1 MFRKDAS
8 AVGYVRSTSRRRLWP
23 SNMAVFLMQA
33 PTMLS
38 APGGTATLGCA
49 ENYQGSGS
57 KPRRQPR
64 LVTQSRAPLRHP
76 LRASQPKASLQVVW
90 VRKGNCRKTALL
102 SVFDSIFLQLEAA
115 LQAGDHLIEIR

>member
-49 ENYQGSGS
+49 ENYLDS
-57 KPRRQPR
+57 KE
-64 LVTQSRAPLRHP
+64 
-76 LRASQPKASLQVVW
+76 
-90 VRKGNCRKTALL
+90 NCRRDPGPSGDRPHAAFARAGVEERGICFHGKGRKRKAFGL
-102 SVFDSIFLQLEAA
+102 VFLRL
-115 LQAGDHLIEIR
+115 H